1 MKRILLILLACL
13 APAFAGDYWHAET
26 GASAMQFLYLNVSP
40 RTAALSGA
48 GVATPAGPSELSRN
62 PLASLAATEAE
73 IGWNQIVFS
82 DRIGAQFLSLY
93 YAMPY
98 ENFVFSGALE
108 FLGYDDLEG
117 RDDEGFETGEFAASA
132 WAAQL
137 GVGFRHAMFRWAL
150 SARFASQ
157 TIDDETAFG
166 FLADGGV
173 SVALNRNFSFAT
185 KVTNAGYVTEY
196 EGNHRV
202 PPTAVQSG
210 ITATY
215 PLTEIFDLAMSLDM
229 YRQADS
235 DLMAMAGAE
244 LSFRKMLVFRAGY
257 AYRPDTE
264 NGVSGG
270 LGLRFGNINV
280 EYAYATNPVL
290 DGDHHINVAL
300 RF

>member
-1 MKRILLILLACL
+1 MKKLVLILLA
-13 APAFAGDYWHAET
+13 AVAAFAGDYWNAET
-26 GASAMQFLYLNVSP
+26 GASSMQFLYLKPAP
-40 RTAALSGA
+40 RAAALSNA
-48 GVATPAGPSELSRN
+48 GIATPAGPSEVVGN
-62 PLASLAATEAE
+62 PLAPLAATEPE

-82 DRIGAQFLSLY
+82 DKVGAKLLSLY

-98 ENFVFSGALE
+98 EHFVFSGGLE

-117 RDDEGFETGEFAASA
+117 RDEEGFETGEFSASA

-137 GVGFRHAMFRWAL
+137 GVGFRHAMFKWAL

-157 TIDDETAFG
+157 TIDDETAYG

-173 SVALNRNFSFAT
+173 SVALDRHITFAT
-185 KVTNAGYVTEY
+185 VVTNAGYVTEY

-210 ITATY
+210 VTGTFA
-215 PLTEIFDLAMSLDM
+215 LNQIFDLAMSADL

-244 LSFRKMLVFRAGY
+244 FMYRKMLVFRAGY
-257 AYRPDTE
+257 AYRPDTDD
-264 NGVSGG
+264 GVSGG
-270 LGLRFGNINV
+270 IAVRIDRVNV
-280 EYAYATNPVL
+280 EYAYATDPTL
-290 DGDHHINVAL
+290 DGNHHINIAL